1 MCRWLTTLRKADKNS
16 NIWKEEKNKERI
28 QEEDKKD
35 YILEMP
41 SIIGFRILDLL
52 CLIWKS
58 VPILGVKISK

>member
-1 MCRWLTTLRKADKNS
+1 M
-16 NIWKEEKNKERI
+16 WKEGKNNKEGI

-58 VPILGVKISK
+58 VPMPRAKISK

>member
-1 MCRWLTTLRKADKNS
+1 MCRWLTTLRKTDKNS